1 MKNFLKTAAA
11 VQILL
16 CLTLS
21 GFSQKSPIKFGDVPL
36 EHLKMKVY
44 KEDSSASAVVLADYG
59 ESFITYSQSQ
69 GWKLKYDRHIR
80 IKIINKDGY
89 DWADG
94 QIYLYH
100 DNGNKETI
108 SSLKGTTYNLEG
120 GKIVKSKLEKQSIFD
135 EEYDKNR
142 DIKKFSLPNVK
153 EGSVL
158 EYSYSISS
166 DFLRNL
172 QSWEF
177 QKSIPVV
184 WSEYRA
190 SIPEYFDYQKI
201 MQGYLAFA
209 VNDNITVSDKIL
221 LNYSK
226 RSSNGNITT
235 TSHSNETIDLK
246 RTNFRW
252 VVTNAP
258 AFINEP
264 YMTTRQNYI
273 SQVKFELAFI
283 KMPREPIRN
292 IMGTWEK
299 LNEQFLESEY
309 FGSKLNNSGFLKK
322 ELELL
327 ALDSKSD
334 EQKITSILSH
344 VKSKVKWD
352 GRKTKYLDTNLKEPL
367 DDGKGSSSEINLL
380 LTSMLMKAGIDANPV
395 LISTRDHGMVRK
407 SMPLSS
413 QFNYVI
419 CSVKLGDKNLLIDA
433 TEEYLSLSVLPE
445 RCLNNDGFVIS
456 KNNPGW
462 LDIQANSKNSTRIGG
477 EIAISEDGELTGS
490 LKYSYSGYDALKQ
503 RKSYFGKGEEVY
515 IADKKANSQ
524 WEIEEIEL
532 ENEEDYAKPFVVK
545 YNAEINEGIE
555 SLGNII
561 YLDPMLSGKYKKNP
575 FTLEKREYPIDFSCP
590 IEELYYTTYI
600 LPEGY
605 QLESPIEPFNVSLP
619 GQAGRFIFTIT
630 AIGNK
635 LIVMSKL
642 NIKKTRFVMNEYP
655 YIKEFFAQ
663 IVSKQNEQLVLKKI

>member
-1 MKNFLKTAAA
+1 
-11 VQILL
+11 
-16 CLTLS
+16 
-21 GFSQKSPIKFGDVPL
+21 
-36 EHLKMKVY
+36 
-44 KEDSSASAVVLADYG
+44 
-59 ESFITYSQSQ
+59 
-69 GWKLKYDRHIR
+69 
-80 IKIINKDGY
+80 
-89 DWADG
+89 
-94 QIYLYH
+94 
-100 DNGNKETI
+100 
-108 SSLKGTTYNLEG
+108 
-120 GKIVKSKLEKQSIFD
+120 
-135 EEYDKNR
+135 
-142 DIKKFSLPNVK
+142 
-153 EGSVL
+153 
-158 EYSYSISS
+158 
-166 DFLRNL
+166 
-172 QSWEF
+172 
-177 QKSIPVV
+177 
-184 WSEYRA
+184 
-190 SIPEYFDYQKI
+190 
-201 MQGYLAFA
+201 
-209 VNDNITVSDKIL
+209 
-221 LNYSK
+221 
-226 RSSNGNITT
+226 
-235 TSHSNETIDLK
+235 
-246 RTNFRW
+246 
-252 VVTNAP
+252 
-258 AFINEP
+258 
-264 YMTTRQNYI
+264 
-273 SQVKFELAFI
+273 
-283 KMPREPIRN
+283 
-292 IMGTWEK
+292 
-299 LNEQFLESEY
+299 
-309 FGSKLNNSGFLKK
+309 
-322 ELELL
+322 LELL